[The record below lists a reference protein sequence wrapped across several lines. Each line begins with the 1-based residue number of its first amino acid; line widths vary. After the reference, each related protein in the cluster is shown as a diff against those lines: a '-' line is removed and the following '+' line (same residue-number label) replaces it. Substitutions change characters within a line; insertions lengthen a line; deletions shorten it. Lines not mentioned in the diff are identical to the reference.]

1 MNKDPPEDL
10 EHPNCCQHLLGV
22 SQQQSGW
29 EGSSKKVDLAG
40 LAPFLQAAQPSFEKT
55 ENKRLTGEQG
65 KKVLERNLFLQE
77 AQWLVVKQTAV
88 LLFPC

>member
-1 MNKDPPEDL
+1 ML
-10 EHPNCCQHLLGV
+10 SVSTRGV
-22 SQQQSGW
+22 SVAAGAR
-29 EGSSKKVDLAG
+29 GSSEKLHLVR
-40 LAPFLQAAQPSFEKT
+40 LAPFLQAAQPSFEKA

-88 LLFPC
+88 LLFSC

>member
-1 MNKDPPEDL
+1 ML
-10 EHPNCCQHLLGV
+10 SASTLGV
-22 SQQQSGW
+22 SVSARVS
-29 EGSSKKVDLAG
+29 GSSEKLPLVR

>member
-1 MNKDPPEDL
+1 MLPESTG
-10 EHPNCCQHLLGV
+10 GV
-22 SQQQSGW
+22 SVAVGGG
-29 EGSSKKVDLAG
+29 GSSEKVHLAR
-40 LAPFLQAAQPSFEKT
+40 LAPFLQAAQPSFERT